1 MAQSNKPVPSAE
13 QQRII
18 DADADANV
26 IVVAGAGS
34 GKTFTMTERVIHLI
48 HEGVPPE
55 HILGLTFT
63 NKAASEL
70 LSRVSKAVL
79 DDARE
84 RAKEGGAHPARLAF
98 MKPDVRT
105 YDAFFQSIVR
115 QYGLLV
121 GFDPQTQPLS
131 AAGAR
136 QIIASVVGR
145 HVDEIVQLPV
155 DMGSFGTV
163 VDAVGALANNIANSM
178 IGNGCLTVADAIE
191 RITQWDA
198 TFRTQILDLLQTD
211 ESGLLTGP
219 LADRQRGATPKAVK
233 SVLKARKKVEKK
245 GGEYVETPGDKDAVS
260 EAMHADAE
268 LAARDLYLVAMKRD
282 VLLGLVREFDE
293 EKRRRHMAEY
303 SDFVIAAYQLV
314 ERFPSIGAH
323 YRRQFTHVLLD
334 EFQDTSTTQS
344 ALLAALFH
352 VDEPHGADRSAA
364 VSAVGDPFQ
373 SIYAWRGASP
383 GAFRMFINDFHMPAA
398 TEPLSM
404 TCTRRNSRV
413 VLQGANNLTKV
424 LRRVEQRPSGANA
437 QEVPVQPLR
446 NVDDGSIEVD
456 EGTLAVLGLQTR
468 GQEVDAV
475 ARFVKQS
482 VEQYGEACNPGDS
495 PVSVLFRSKKAM
507 ALYEDQLSQVTLR
520 NGRPLRVRAVGLSAM
535 LDRPEVQD
543 VLALLKVVGDHTD
556 ANALMR
562 LLATPRYALGAL
574 DLKRLARRAT
584 DLNTEYRF
592 RTLVEA
598 GLAPAGTPKREWG
611 ALVRQYARNAPNMV
625 YLIDMLLRDDVAA
638 QLEAAGLSDEGRAGV
653 MQAVEAMHRVQD
665 EMYQPLAQVI
675 HTAVEA
681 LNLDVD
687 LMLASS
693 LRTGEAPAPRD
704 AVRAAIDAL
713 LETVNT
719 YTSEIAQQQRPTLRG
734 FLAYLDMANGNDM
747 PEAAADLGDEPADVV
762 LMTVHQSK
770 GLEWDAVAIVGM
782 QQGAFPSNQGDALR
796 VKALEDRGSKLDW
809 EPPLYEET
817 AKSWLESP
825 EAVPV
830 PIRVDA
836 AILPKFPMIP
846 DAGESD
852 ASSLQESA
860 VRALR
865 DIDSVESLENDA
877 YGELRALLRD
887 NGVLLDELGEPD
899 AWDLSQKEERGRALH
914 ADERRLMYVALTRA
928 KHDALVTYSVGATT
942 SRVPEDNAKES
953 GTPSVFWREL
963 RDSMSRDDS
972 FSQRVELTAFDDQPT
987 APARPAAAAAGN
999 TAVIYDDLE
1008 STQPRSLHERGAKK
1022 PEGIIVGK
1030 RAKQFAT
1037 LLVDEPYEEPMEP
1050 IDTEQH
1056 LPWPSRLS
1064 EEMHRTLRKGAT
1076 QVVQRMS
1083 QNNPTNMPGETAK
1096 GDGRSLLERARQLI
1110 DNRATLIRE
1119 GMTADEIEKAVRMR
1133 GQRVLAAKDKLTA
1146 TGLQRNAEAGENATD
1161 FALEIIRPV
1170 PQVSTPQ
1177 AQAGTRFHAW
1187 AQRYLEAG
1195 VNPEYGIS
1203 QEAMAH
1209 EVAHEAEAVE
1219 QTEREGRPV
1228 PREQRD
1234 LLTWKQRFL
1243 ESAWSAREPAA
1254 VEQTVSTFVSGIGKR
1269 VDAKL
1274 DAVFY
1279 GGLGDGM
1286 SGASGD
1292 ARYTIVDWKTGSRPR
1307 NAQQRAGKLAQL
1319 DMYRYFWALQKR
1331 IPMSQIDAALY
1342 YVSEKDPAK
1351 ALVVAPQRSE
1361 AEVLA
1366 EMRAGVPE
1374 PDDND

>member
-84 RAKEGGAHPARLAF
+84 RAKEGGPYPARLAF

-344 ALLAALFH
+344 ALFH

>member
-1 MAQSNKPVPSAE
+1 M
-13 QQRII
+13 
-18 DADADANV
+18 
-26 IVVAGAGS
+26 
-34 GKTFTMTERVIHLI
+34 
-48 HEGVPPE
+48 
-55 HILGLTFT
+55 
-63 NKAASEL
+63 
-70 LSRVSKAVL
+70 
-79 DDARE
+79 
-84 RAKEGGAHPARLAF
+84 
-98 MKPDVRT
+98 
-105 YDAFFQSIVR
+105 
-115 QYGLLV
+115 
-121 GFDPQTQPLS
+121 
-131 AAGAR
+131 
-136 QIIASVVGR
+136 
-145 HVDEIVQLPV
+145 
-155 DMGSFGTV
+155 
-163 VDAVGALANNIANSM
+163 
-178 IGNGCLTVADAIE
+178 
-191 RITQWDA
+191 
-198 TFRTQILDLLQTD
+198 
-211 ESGLLTGP
+211 
-219 LADRQRGATPKAVK
+219 
-233 SVLKARKKVEKK
+233 
-245 GGEYVETPGDKDAVS
+245 
-260 EAMHADAE
+260 
-268 LAARDLYLVAMKRD
+268 
-282 VLLGLVREFDE
+282 
-293 EKRRRHMAEY
+293 
-303 SDFVIAAYQLV
+303 
-314 ERFPSIGAH
+314 
-323 YRRQFTHVLLD
+323 
-334 EFQDTSTTQS
+334 
-344 ALLAALFH
+344 
-352 VDEPHGADRSAA
+352 
-364 VSAVGDPFQ
+364 
-373 SIYAWRGASP
+373 
-383 GAFRMFINDFHMPAA
+383 
-398 TEPLSM
+398 
-404 TCTRRNSRV
+404 
-413 VLQGANNLTKV
+413 
-424 LRRVEQRPSGANA
+424 
-437 QEVPVQPLR
+437 
-446 NVDDGSIEVD
+446 
-456 EGTLAVLGLQTR
+456 
-468 GQEVDAV
+468 
-475 ARFVKQS
+475 
-482 VEQYGEACNPGDS
+482 
-495 PVSVLFRSKKAM
+495 
-507 ALYEDQLSQVTLR
+507 
-520 NGRPLRVRAVGLSAM
+520 
-535 LDRPEVQD
+535 
-543 VLALLKVVGDHTD
+543 
-556 ANALMR
+556 
-562 LLATPRYALGAL
+562 
-574 DLKRLARRAT
+574 
-584 DLNTEYRF
+584 
-592 RTLVEA
+592 
-598 GLAPAGTPKREWG
+598 
-611 ALVRQYARNAPNMV
+611 
-625 YLIDMLLRDDVAA
+625 
-638 QLEAAGLSDEGRAGV
+638 
-653 MQAVEAMHRVQD
+653 
-665 EMYQPLAQVI
+665 
-675 HTAVEA
+675 
-681 LNLDVD
+681 
-687 LMLASS
+687 
-693 LRTGEAPAPRD
+693 
-704 AVRAAIDAL
+704 
-713 LETVNT
+713 
-719 YTSEIAQQQRPTLRG
+719 
-734 FLAYLDMANGNDM
+734 
-747 PEAAADLGDEPADVV
+747 
-762 LMTVHQSK
+762 
-770 GLEWDAVAIVGM
+770 
-782 QQGAFPSNQGDALR
+782 
-796 VKALEDRGSKLDW
+796 
-809 EPPLYEET
+809 
-817 AKSWLESP
+817 
-825 EAVPV
+825 
-830 PIRVDA
+830 
-836 AILPKFPMIP
+836 
-846 DAGESD
+846 
-852 ASSLQESA
+852 QESA

-865 DIDSVESLENDA
+865 EIDSVESLENDA

-953 GTPSVFWREL
+953 GAPSVFWREL

-1030 RAKQFAT
+1030 GAKQFAT

-1064 EEMHRTLRKGAT
+1064 EEMHRTLRKGAA

-1219 QTEREGRPV
+1219 QAEREGRPV

-1234 LLTWKQRFL
+1234 LLIWKQRFL

-1274 DAVFY
+1274 DAVFH
-1279 GGLGDGM
+1279 GGLGDGT

-1292 ARYTIVDWKTGSRPR
+1292 ARYTIIDWKTGSRPR

>member
-13 QQRII
+13 QQRIV

-84 RAKEGGAHPARLAF
+84 RAKEGGPHPARLAF

-211 ESGLLTGP
+211 EASLLTGP
-219 LADRQRGATPKAVK
+219 LADRQRGVTPKAVK

-245 GGEYVETPGDKDAVS
+245 GGEYVETPGDKDAVG

-352 VDEPHGADRSAA
+352 VDEPRGADHSAA

-404 TCTRRNSRV
+404 TRTRRNSRV

-424 LRRVEQRPSGANA
+424 LRRVEQRPSSANA

-456 EGTLAVLGLQTR
+456 EGTLAVLGFQTR

-475 ARFVKQS
+475 TRFVKQS
-482 VEQYGEACNPGDS
+482 VEQYGDACKPGDS
-495 PVSVLFRSKKAM
+495 PVAVLFRSKKAM

-520 NGRPLRVRAVGLSAM
+520 DGRPLRVRAVGLSAM

-598 GLAPAGTPKREWG
+598 GLAPASTPKREWG

-625 YLIDMLLRDDVAA
+625 YLIDMLLRDDVEA

-653 MQAVEAMHRVQD
+653 MQAVGAMHRVQD

-693 LRTGEAPAPRD
+693 LRTGGAPAPRD

-836 AILPKFPMIP
+836 AILPKFPTIP

-953 GTPSVFWREL
+953 GAPSVFWREL
-963 RDSMSRDDS
+963 RDSMSCDDS

-987 APARPAAAAAGN
+987 APARPVAATAGN
-999 TAVIYDDLE
+999 TAVTYDDLE

-1030 RAKQFAT
+1030 QAEQFAT

-1076 QVVQRMS
+1076 QVAQRMS
-1083 QNNPTNMPGETAK
+1083 QNNPTDMPGETAK

-1119 GMTADEIEKAVRMR
+1119 GMTADEIEQAVRMR

-1203 QEAMAH
+1203 QEAMAR

-1219 QTEREGRPV
+1219 QAEREGRPV

-1234 LLTWKQRFL
+1234 LLIWKQRFL

-1274 DAVFY
+1274 DAVFH
-1279 GGLGDGM
+1279 GGFGDGT